1 MITYR
6 LIDGHWLIDR
16 DDIWVNYPNDDFM
29 LVVCCVCNKAIRGV
43 KGKPGISHG
52 YCPDCFK
59 KEMEKLNEE

>member
-16 DDIWVNYPNDDFM
+16 DDVFIACMDDETM
-29 LVVCCVCNKAIRGV
+29 LRVCCVCHAVLGTLKARPGV
-43 KGKPGISHG
+43 SHG

-59 KEMEKLNEE
+59 EEMEKLNEE